1 MLMVFKHFFPILV
14 FFFLLSNFSHAQNI
28 AIKEEQGIT
37 SMLYRM
43 IEINRN
49 NENVSGWRIQI
60 IATTDRRK
68 MDEEKT
74 KFQFSYPD
82 VKVNWE
88 HSKPYY
94 KLRVGAF
101 ATRLEAVRLLYR
113 IKQDYPGAYP
123 IKDNTIPAREL
134 VGL

>member
-1 MLMVFKHFFPILV
+1 
-14 FFFLLSNFSHAQNI
+14 
-28 AIKEEQGIT
+28 
-37 SMLYRM
+37 
-43 IEINRN
+43 
-49 NENVSGWRIQI
+49 
-60 IATTDRRK
+60 

-74 KFQFSYPD
+74 KFQFRYPD

-94 KLRVGAF
+94 KLRIGAF
-101 ATRLEAVRLLYR
+101 ATRLESVRLLYR

-123 IKDNTIPAREL
+123 IKDNQIPAREL

>member
-1 MLMVFKHFFPILV
+1 MIFKQ
-14 FFFLLSNFSHAQNI
+14 FLFISSLIFLSPNWSNAQNI
-28 AIKEEQGIT
+28 SLVEEQGIT
-37 SMLYRM
+37 SMMSRM
-43 IEINRN
+43 VEINQNR
-49 NENVSGWRIQI
+49 ENVQGWRIQI
-60 IATTDRRK
+60 VATTDRRN

-74 KFQFSYPD
+74 KFQFRYPD

-101 ATRLEAVRLLYR
+101 TTRLEAVRLLYR

-123 IKDNTIPAREL
+123 IKDNQIPAREL

>member
-1 MLMVFKHFFPILV
+1 MTLKQFFSIFLFFIL
-14 FFFLLSNFSHAQNI
+14 FSSNGQSQNI
-28 AIKEEQGIT
+28 AIIEEQGIT
-37 SMLYRM
+37 SMMTRM
-43 IEINRN
+43 VEINRN
-49 NENVSGWRIQI
+49 NENIQGWRIQI
-60 IATTDRRK
+60 MATTDRRK

-74 KFQFSYPD
+74 KFQFRYPD

-94 KLRVGAF
+94 KLRIGAF
-101 ATRLEAVRLLYR
+101 ATRLESVRLLNR

-123 IKDNTIPAREL
+123 IKDNQIPAREL

>member
-1 MLMVFKHFFPILV
+1 MLMFFKQLFTIFGFILLLPFF
-14 FFFLLSNFSHAQNI
+14 SDAQNI

-43 IEINRN
+43 VEINRN

-60 IATTDRRK
+60 IATTDRRE
-68 MDEEKT
+68 MDEEKI

-88 HSKPYY
+88 HSKPFY

-123 IKDNTIPAREL
+123 IKDNLIPAREL